1 MAEKIRSAHGVKV
14 EVFRVDL
21 SNRQDIENFWDN
33 LEITPDILVKNAGI
47 YQGRT
52 FDKADQKFIDNMM
65 QVNLGAVM
73 QMCPTNI

>member
-21 SNRQDIENFWDN
+21 SDRQDIENFWDN
-33 LEITPDILVKNAGI
+33 LEITPDILVNNAGI